1 LNEKILKKEND
12 NQKLKFKIKFKQM
25 TSKN

>member
-1 LNEKILKKEND
+1 MKKFVKKEND
-12 NQKLKFKIKFKQM
+12 IQQKLNFKIKFKQM